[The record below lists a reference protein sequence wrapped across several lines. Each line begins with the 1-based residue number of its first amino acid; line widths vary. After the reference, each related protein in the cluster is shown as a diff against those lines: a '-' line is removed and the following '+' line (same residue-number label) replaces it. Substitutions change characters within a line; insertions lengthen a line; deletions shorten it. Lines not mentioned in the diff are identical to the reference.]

1 MSKLNRRMFLG
12 LAAGATLAGCGYRSV
27 DAEYSQ
33 PAGSVPKQYA
43 NRVRVVFWSSYGGVN
58 GKAVDKIVAKF
69 NDSQQ
74 DVYVEVQFQGSY
86 DDVAQKVAAALVAKQ
101 APDLAILSD
110 VMQRADVRMI
120 QSRDRTRLAL
130 ESIGE
135 LGLEDLDRDGAV
147 QSCVAGA
154 VDVAHPTFP
163 DEGGQ
168 FVRAK
173 ASAWRMHRRRV

>member
-1 MSKLNRRMFLG
+1 
-12 LAAGATLAGCGYRSV
+12 
-27 DAEYSQ
+27 
-33 PAGSVPKQYA
+33 
-43 NRVRVVFWSSYGGVN
+43 
-58 GKAVDKIVAKF
+58 
-69 NDSQQ
+69 
-74 DVYVEVQFQGSY
+74 
-86 DDVAQKVAAALVAKQ
+86 
-101 APDLAILSD
+101 
-110 VMQRADVRMI
+110 MI

-168 FVRAK
+168 KGQGERLAN
-173 ASAWRMHRRRV
+173 ASTQSIAELSL

>member
-1 MSKLNRRMFLG
+1 MDDPLPVRSGQGVGNLHPEFDCLPHLHRAGEG
-12 LAAGATLAGCGYRSV
+12 LAL
-27 DAEYSQ
+27 
-33 PAGSVPKQYA
+33 
-43 NRVRVVFWSSYGGVN
+43 
-58 GKAVDKIVAKF
+58 
-69 NDSQQ
+69 
-74 DVYVEVQFQGSY
+74 DVLHHQVLG
-86 DDVAQKVAAALVAKQ
+86 
-101 APDLAILSD
+101 LAILSD

-173 ASAWRMHRRRV
+173 ASAWRMHRREYS